1 MKIAIATG
9 PWLPVPAVQGGAVH
23 RLWQGLAEE
32 FAAAGHQLTIVCR
45 AYPGQPT
52 TEVINGVRYI
62 RSGGFSQS
70 PNIWLDLL
78 KDLLYAVQ
86 TFPTLPSADILI
98 TNDFWLP
105 VFAALRP
112 QAGKIVVNVNRFPK
126 GQYPLYAGAARL
138 IAVSRAIQTAIA
150 QQYPPAIPRTRLI
163 PNPIDTRTFSPPAQ
177 PRPERAEK
185 VILYVGRL
193 HPEKGVH
200 LLLDAFS
207 IVSNQIPTTKLRILG
222 PFLESQGGGGES
234 YLNQLKLKAEGLN
247 VEFLAPIFDVEKLAH
262 AYRSADV
269 FCYPSLAE
277 KGESFGVA
285 PLEAMATGLVPIVS
299 DLACFKDFIQA
310 GKTGYC
316 FDHRSSEAANVLATV
331 LAEAILN
338 GSTTR
343 QMAENAAQ
351 AAANYSY
358 QQVAKLYLTE
368 FEALLM
374 EQS

>member
-1 MKIAIATG
+1 MNITIATG

-32 FAAAGHQLTIVCR
+32 FAAAGHTVMITCR

-78 KDLLYAVQ
+78 KDFAYALQ
-86 TFPTLPSADILI
+86 TFPALPHADILI

-112 QAGKIVVNVNRFPK
+112 KAGKIVINVNRFPK
-126 GQYPLYAGAARL
+126 GQYPLYANAARFV
-138 IAVSRAIQTAIA
+138 AVSRAIQEAIA

-163 PNPIDTRTFSPPAQ
+163 PNPIDTRTFLPSIQ
-177 PRPERAEK
+177 PKTEREEK

-200 LLLDAFS
+200 LLLDAFAILS
-207 IVSNQIPTTKLRILG
+207 QHIPSTRLRILG
-222 PFLESQGGGGES
+222 PFLESQGGGGDR
-234 YLNQLKLKAEGLN
+234 YFNQLKLKAEGLN
-247 VEFLAPIFDVEKLAH
+247 VEFCQPIFDVEKLVEV
-262 AYRSADV
+262 YQDADL

-277 KGESFGVA
+277 KGEAFGVA
-285 PLEAMATGLVPIVS
+285 PLEAMATGLVPVVS
-299 DLACFKDFIQA
+299 DLQCFKDFVRD
-310 GKTGYC
+310 GETGYC
-316 FDHRSSEAANVLATV
+316 FDHRSSDAAINLCDVLAKAV
-331 LAEAILN
+331 LNWSRTSDIAKQAI
-338 GSTTR
+338 
-343 QMAENAAQ
+343 QMTSKFSYTNV
-351 AAANYSY
+351 ANQYI
-358 QQVAKLYLTE
+358 AE
-368 FEALLM
+368 FESLITSD
-374 EQS
+374 Q